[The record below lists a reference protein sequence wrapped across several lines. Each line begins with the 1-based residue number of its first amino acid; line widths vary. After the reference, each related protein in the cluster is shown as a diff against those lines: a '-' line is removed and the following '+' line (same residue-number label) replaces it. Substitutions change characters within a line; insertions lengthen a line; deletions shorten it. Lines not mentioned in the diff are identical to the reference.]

1 MARKYVLDTH
11 AILWYLEGNP
21 RLAPAAKSIIDE
33 PAAELVL
40 PVIALAEAA
49 FVVERRR
56 SNIPSVASLLASIQA
71 DPRIE
76 VYPVTL
82 EIFQQSLTAQTIP
95 ELHDRLIVATVLHL
109 IRLGHSVRLL
119 TRDSIITNAHLVPVV
134 W

>member
-11 AILWYLEGNP
+11 ALLWYLEGNP
-21 RLAPAAKSIIDE
+21 RLATAAKTIIDE
-33 PAAELVL
+33 PGAELVL

-56 SNIPSVASLLASIQA
+56 STIPSVANLLESIQA
-71 DPRIE
+71 DSRIE
-76 VYPVTL
+76 VCPVTM

-109 IRLGHSVRLL
+109 ISLGHSVRLL
-119 TRDSIITNAHLVPVV
+119 TKDSIITNAQLVPVV